1 MGSKMGT
8 NHFILFIKE
17 KSMILKKKLRKK
29 TKLAAN
35 PKRRTSYKFSNK
47 RRFYRENLYLIM
59 MYIVHMQ
66 FIGSFS

>member
-1 MGSKMGT
+1 MDDLK
-8 NHFILFIKE
+8 
-17 KSMILKKKLRKK
+17 KKKLRKK

-35 PKRRTSYKFSNK
+35 PKRRTSYKFSKNEG
-47 RRFYRENLYLIM
+47 FYRENLYLIM